1 MKKLLLLLGVMVS
14 ATAMADV
21 IEVRAGGD
29 LTHNGKFKDGKYKG
43 YNVELKKKST
53 RNGFEIA
60 GEYRKSITD
69 AWELGGGIAYKFNRI
84 SEEGTEKKGENDL
97 NTKFQARQLR
107 LEVRGDLTER
117 IFYRFRHRL
126 NKSNAAVS
134 LDNLATATD
143 MMYAGFRL
151 NEKWSA
157 TVGKMCQAWGG
168 YEFDLNPMNIYEYSD
183 FLNNMDNFMLGAMI
197 TYAPNPNHEFNLQI
211 TDVRNDSFKN
221 IYGSPI
227 GIKASNTPLAY
238 IFNWNGNLF
247 DSLIQTRWGAG
258 LQSEADGYTNTLVML
273 GTKLNLPKF
282 QMFLDYMMANDQ
294 LDRLNYTPL
303 SNNGSATPV
312 KDAKYNSFVLK
323 AEYQP
328 APEWNIFAQGLYE
341 TANSSLANNEFKGIG
356 YFAGVEYLPFK
367 EQDLRFF
374 LAYIGRSRDRNS
386 AVENTNR
393 VSVGMMYRIKAF

>member
-1 MKKLLLLLGVMVS
+1 MKKILLAMSLLVGGVAFAQQDLQEQINQLRMEIDQLR
-14 ATAMADV
+14 MAPPPPPIDMPV
-21 IEVRAGGD
+21 PPEEMENP
-29 LTHNGKFKDGKYKG
+29 L
-43 YNVELKKKST
+43 
-53 RNGFEIA
+53 
-60 GEYRKSITD
+60 RK
-69 AWELGGGIAYKFNRI
+69 KFNMYFNFQT
-84 SEEGTEKKGENDL
+84 SLDAEKKGENDL

-126 NKSNAAVS
+126 NKSNAALS

-183 FLNNMDNFMLGAMI
+183 FLNNMDNFMVGAMI

-211 TDVRNDSFKN
+211 TDVRNSNFADL
-221 IYGSPI
+221 YATATAT
-227 GIKASNTPLAY
+227 IKESNTPLAY
-238 IFNWNGNLF
+238 IFNWNGNLL
-247 DSLIQTRWGAG
+247 DGLVQMRWGAG
-258 LQSEADGYTNTLVML
+258 LQSEADGYTNALVML

-374 LAYIGRSRDRNS
+374 LAYIGRSRDKNS
-386 AVENTNR
+386 VVENTNR

>member
-1 MKKLLLLLGVMVS
+1 MKKILLAMSLLVGGVAFAQQDLQEQINQLRMEIDQLR
-14 ATAMADV
+14 MAPPPPSIDMPMPP
-21 IEVRAGGD
+21 EEMESP
-29 LTHNGKFKDGKYKG
+29 L
-43 YNVELKKKST
+43 
-53 RNGFEIA
+53 
-60 GEYRKSITD
+60 RK
-69 AWELGGGIAYKFNRI
+69 KFNMYFNFQT
-84 SEEGTEKKGENDL
+84 SLDAEKEGENDL
-97 NTKFQARQLR
+97 TTKFQARQLR

-151 NEKWSA
+151 NEKWTA
-157 TVGKMCQAWGG
+157 TVGKMCQMWGG

-211 TDVRNDSFKN
+211 TDVRNSNFADL
-221 IYGSPI
+221 YATATAT
-227 GIKASNTPLAY
+227 IKESNTPLAY
-238 IFNWNGNLF
+238 IFNWNGNLL
-247 DSLIQTRWGAG
+247 DGLVQTRWGAG
-258 LQSEADGYTNTLVML
+258 LQSEADGYTNALVML

-282 QMFLDYMMANDQ
+282 QVFLDYMMANDQ
-294 LDRLNYTPL
+294 LDRLKFTPR
-303 SNNGSATPV
+303 SKAEVV

-374 LAYIGRSRDRNS
+374 LAYIGRSRDTNS
-386 AVENTNR
+386 VKVDTNR

>member
-1 MKKLLLLLGVMVS
+1 MKKILLAMSLLVGGVAFAQQDLQEQINQLRMEIDQLR
-14 ATAMADV
+14 MAPPPLSIDMPMPP
-21 IEVRAGGD
+21 EEMESP
-29 LTHNGKFKDGKYKG
+29 L
-43 YNVELKKKST
+43 
-53 RNGFEIA
+53 
-60 GEYRKSITD
+60 RK
-69 AWELGGGIAYKFNRI
+69 KFNMYFNFQTSLDAERI
-84 SEEGTEKKGENDL
+84 GENDL
-97 NTKFQARQLR
+97 TTKFQARQLR

-151 NEKWSA
+151 NEKWTA
-157 TVGKMCQAWGG
+157 TVGKMCQMWGG

-282 QMFLDYMMANDQ
+282 QVFLDYMMANDQ
-294 LDRLNYTPL
+294 LDRLKFTPR
-303 SNNGSATPV
+303 SKAEVV

-374 LAYIGRSRDRNS
+374 LAYIGRSRDTNS
-386 AVENTNR
+386 VKVDTNR

>member
-1 MKKLLLLLGVMVS
+1 MKKILLAMSLLVGGVAFAQQDLQEQINQLRMEIDQLR
-14 ATAMADV
+14 MAPPPPPIDMPV
-21 IEVRAGGD
+21 PPEEMENP
-29 LTHNGKFKDGKYKG
+29 L
-43 YNVELKKKST
+43 
-53 RNGFEIA
+53 
-60 GEYRKSITD
+60 RK
-69 AWELGGGIAYKFNRI
+69 KFNMYFNFQT
-84 SEEGTEKKGENDL
+84 SLDAEKKGENDL

-183 FLNNMDNFMLGAMI
+183 FLENMDNFMLGAMI

-211 TDVRNDSFKN
+211 TDVRNSNFADL
-221 IYGSPI
+221 YATATAT
-227 GIKASNTPLAY
+227 IKESNTPLAY
-238 IFNWNGNLF
+238 IFNWNGNLL
-247 DSLIQTRWGAG
+247 DGLVQTRWGAG

-282 QMFLDYMMANDQ
+282 QVFLDYMMANDQ
-294 LDRLNYTPL
+294 LDRLKFTPR
-303 SNNGSATPV
+303 SKAEVV

-356 YFAGVEYLPFK
+356 YFAGLEYLPFK

-374 LAYIGRSRDRNS
+374 LAYIGRSRDTNS
-386 AVENTNR
+386 VKVDTNR

>member
-1 MKKLLLLLGVMVS
+1 MKKILLAMSLLIGGVAFAQQDLQEQINQLRMEIDQLR
-14 ATAMADV
+14 MAPPPPSIDMPMPP
-21 IEVRAGGD
+21 EEMESP
-29 LTHNGKFKDGKYKG
+29 L
-43 YNVELKKKST
+43 
-53 RNGFEIA
+53 
-60 GEYRKSITD
+60 RK
-69 AWELGGGIAYKFNRI
+69 KFNMYFNFQT
-84 SEEGTEKKGENDL
+84 SLDAEKKGEADL
-97 NTKFQARQLR
+97 ITKFKARQLR

-151 NEKWSA
+151 NEKWTA
-157 TVGKMCQAWGG
+157 TVGKMCQMWGG

-197 TYAPNPNHEFNLQI
+197 TYTPNPNHEFNLQI
-211 TDVRNDSFKN
+211 TDVRNDSFEN
-221 IYGSPI
+221 IYGTST

-282 QMFLDYMMANDQ
+282 QVFLDYMMANDQ
-294 LDRLNYTPL
+294 LDRLCYTPN
-303 SNNGSATPV
+303 SKDNNDKILGI

-374 LAYIGRSRDRNS
+374 LAYIGRSRDTNS
-386 AVENTNR
+386 AVKNTNR

>member
-1 MKKLLLLLGVMVS
+1 MKKILLAMSLLVGGVAFAQQDLQEQINQLRMEIDQLR
-14 ATAMADV
+14 MAPPPPPMEMPVPPEEMENPLRKKFNMYFNFQTSLDAER
-21 IEVRAGGD
+21 IGEAD
-29 LTHNGKFKDGKYKG
+29 LTTKFK
-43 YNVELKKKST
+43 
-53 RNGFEIA
+53 
-60 GEYRKSITD
+60 
-69 AWELGGGIAYKFNRI
+69 
-84 SEEGTEKKGENDL
+84 
-97 NTKFQARQLR
+97 ARQLR

-151 NEKWSA
+151 NEKWTA
-157 TVGKMCQAWGG
+157 TVGKMCQMWGG

-183 FLNNMDNFMLGAMI
+183 FLNNMDNFMVGAMI

-211 TDVRNDSFKN
+211 TDVRNSNFADL
-221 IYGSPI
+221 YATATAT
-227 GIKASNTPLAY
+227 IKESNTPLAY
-238 IFNWNGNLF
+238 IFNWNGNLL
-247 DSLIQTRWGAG
+247 DGLVQTRWGAG
-258 LQSEADGYTNTLVML
+258 LQSEADGYTNALVML

-282 QMFLDYMMANDQ
+282 QVFLDYMMANDQ

-374 LAYIGRSRDRNS
+374 LAYIGRSRDKNS
-386 AVENTNR
+386 VVENTNR

>member
-1 MKKLLLLLGVMVS
+1 M
-14 ATAMADV
+14 
-21 IEVRAGGD
+21 
-29 LTHNGKFKDGKYKG
+29 
-43 YNVELKKKST
+43 
-53 RNGFEIA
+53 
-60 GEYRKSITD
+60 
-69 AWELGGGIAYKFNRI
+69 
-84 SEEGTEKKGENDL
+84 
-97 NTKFQARQLR
+97 R

-126 NKSNAAVS
+126 NKSNAAAS

-151 NEKWSA
+151 NQKWTA
-157 TVGKMCQAWGG
+157 TVGKMCQMWGG

-183 FLNNMDNFMLGAMI
+183 FLENMDNFMLGAMI

-211 TDVRNDSFKN
+211 TDVRNDRFEK
-221 IYGSPI
+221 IYGTST

-247 DSLIQTRWGAG
+247 DSLIQTRWGVG
-258 LQSEADGYTNTLVML
+258 LQSEADGYTNALVML

-282 QMFLDYMMANDQ
+282 QVFLDYMMANDQ

-328 APEWNIFAQGLYE
+328 AQEWNIFAQGLYE

-374 LAYIGRSRDRNS
+374 LAYIGRSRDTNS
-386 AVENTNR
+386 VKVDTNR

>member
-1 MKKLLLLLGVMVS
+1 MKKILLAMSLLVGGVAFAQQDLQEQINQLRMEIDQLR
-14 ATAMADV
+14 MAPPPPSIDMPV
-21 IEVRAGGD
+21 PPEEMESPLRKKFNMYFNFQTSLDAERIGEAD
-29 LTHNGKFKDGKYKG
+29 LTTKFK
-43 YNVELKKKST
+43 
-53 RNGFEIA
+53 
-60 GEYRKSITD
+60 
-69 AWELGGGIAYKFNRI
+69 
-84 SEEGTEKKGENDL
+84 
-97 NTKFQARQLR
+97 ARQLR

-183 FLNNMDNFMLGAMI
+183 FLENMDNFMLGAMI

-211 TDVRNDSFKN
+211 TDVRNSNFAN
-221 IYGSPI
+221 LYATATAT
-227 GIKASNTPLAY
+227 IKESNTPLAY
-238 IFNWNGNLF
+238 IFNWNGNLL
-247 DSLIQTRWGAG
+247 DGLVQTRWGAG
-258 LQSEADGYTNTLVML
+258 LQSEADGYTNALVML

-282 QMFLDYMMANDQ
+282 QVFLDYMMANDQ
-294 LDRLNYTPL
+294 LDRLKFTPR
-303 SNNGSATPV
+303 SKTEVV

>member
-1 MKKLLLLLGVMVS
+1 MKKILLAMSLLVGGVAFAQQDLQEQINQLRMEIDQLR
-14 ATAMADV
+14 MAPPPPPMEMPVPPEEMESPLRKKFNMYFNFQTSLDAER
-21 IEVRAGGD
+21 IGEAD
-29 LTHNGKFKDGKYKG
+29 LTTKFK
-43 YNVELKKKST
+43 
-53 RNGFEIA
+53 
-60 GEYRKSITD
+60 
-69 AWELGGGIAYKFNRI
+69 
-84 SEEGTEKKGENDL
+84 
-97 NTKFQARQLR
+97 ARQLR

-126 NKSNAAVS
+126 NKSNAGAS
-134 LDNLATATD
+134 LDNLAKATD
-143 MMYAGFRL
+143 LLYAGFRL

-183 FLNNMDNFMLGAMI
+183 FLENMDNFMLGAMI

-211 TDVRNDSFKN
+211 TDVRNDNFKS

-341 TANSSLANNEFKGIG
+341 TANSSLANNEFKGLG

>member
-1 MKKLLLLLGVMVS
+1 MKKILLAMSLLVGGVAFAQQDLQEQINQLRMEIDQLR
-14 ATAMADV
+14 MAPPPSIDMPMPP
-21 IEVRAGGD
+21 EEMESPLRKKFNMYFNFQSSFDAEKEEGKD
-29 LTHNGKFKDGKYKG
+29 LT
-43 YNVELKKKST
+43 
-53 RNGFEIA
+53 
-60 GEYRKSITD
+60 
-69 AWELGGGIAYKFNRI
+69 
-84 SEEGTEKKGENDL
+84 
-97 NTKFQARQLR
+97 TKFQARQLR

-183 FLNNMDNFMLGAMI
+183 FLENMDNFMLGAMI

-211 TDVRNDSFKN
+211 TDVRNSNFADL
-221 IYGSPI
+221 YATATAT
-227 GIKASNTPLAY
+227 IKESNTPLAY
-238 IFNWNGNLF
+238 IFNWNGNLL
-247 DSLIQTRWGAG
+247 DGLVQTRWGAG
-258 LQSEADGYTNTLVML
+258 LQSEADGYTNALVML

-282 QMFLDYMMANDQ
+282 QVFLDYMMANDQ
-294 LDRLNYTPL
+294 LDRLKFTPR
-303 SNNGSATPV
+303 SKAEVV

-374 LAYIGRSRDRNS
+374 LAYIGRSRDTNS
-386 AVENTNR
+386 VKVDTNR

>member
-1 MKKLLLLLGVMVS
+1 MKKILLAMSLLVGGVAFAQQDLQEQINQLRMEIDQLR
-14 ATAMADV
+14 MAPPPPSIDMPMPPEEMESPLRKKFNMYFNFQTSLDAER
-21 IEVRAGGD
+21 IGEAD
-29 LTHNGKFKDGKYKG
+29 LT
-43 YNVELKKKST
+43 
-53 RNGFEIA
+53 
-60 GEYRKSITD
+60 
-69 AWELGGGIAYKFNRI
+69 
-84 SEEGTEKKGENDL
+84 
-97 NTKFQARQLR
+97 TKFQARQLR

-151 NEKWSA
+151 NEKWTA
-157 TVGKMCQAWGG
+157 TVGKMCQMWGG

-211 TDVRNDSFKN
+211 TDVRNSNFADL
-221 IYGSPI
+221 YATATAT
-227 GIKASNTPLAY
+227 IKESNTPLAY
-238 IFNWNGNLF
+238 IFNWNGNLL
-247 DSLIQTRWGAG
+247 DGLVQTRWGAG
-258 LQSEADGYTNTLVML
+258 LQSEADGYTNALVML

-282 QMFLDYMMANDQ
+282 QVFLDYMMANDQ

-374 LAYIGRSRDRNS
+374 LAYIGRSRDTNS
-386 AVENTNR
+386 VKVDTNR

>member
-1 MKKLLLLLGVMVS
+1 MKKILLAMSLLIGGVAFAQQDLQEQINQLRMEIDQLR
-14 ATAMADV
+14 MAPPPPSIDMPMPP
-21 IEVRAGGD
+21 EEMESP
-29 LTHNGKFKDGKYKG
+29 L
-43 YNVELKKKST
+43 
-53 RNGFEIA
+53 
-60 GEYRKSITD
+60 RK
-69 AWELGGGIAYKFNRI
+69 KFNMYFNFQT
-84 SEEGTEKKGENDL
+84 SLDAEKKGEADL
-97 NTKFQARQLR
+97 ITKFKARQLR

-151 NEKWSA
+151 NEKWTA
-157 TVGKMCQAWGG
+157 TVGKMCQMWGG

-197 TYAPNPNHEFNLQI
+197 TYTPNPNHEFNLQI
-211 TDVRNDSFKN
+211 TDVRNDSFEN
-221 IYGSPI
+221 IYGTST

-258 LQSEADGYTNTLVML
+258 LQSEADGYTNALVML

-282 QMFLDYMMANDQ
+282 QVFLDYMMANDQ
-294 LDRLNYTPL
+294 LDGLCYTPN
-303 SNNGSATPV
+303 SKDNNDKILGI

-374 LAYIGRSRDRNS
+374 LAYIGRSRDKNS

>member
-1 MKKLLLLLGVMVS
+1 MKKILLAMSLLIGGVAFAQQDLQEQINQLRMEIDQLR
-14 ATAMADV
+14 MAPPPPSIDMPMPP
-21 IEVRAGGD
+21 EEMESP
-29 LTHNGKFKDGKYKG
+29 L
-43 YNVELKKKST
+43 
-53 RNGFEIA
+53 
-60 GEYRKSITD
+60 RK
-69 AWELGGGIAYKFNRI
+69 KFNMYFNFQT
-84 SEEGTEKKGENDL
+84 SLDAEKKGEADL
-97 NTKFQARQLR
+97 ITKFKARQLR

-151 NEKWSA
+151 NEKWTA
-157 TVGKMCQAWGG
+157 TVGKMCQMWGG

-197 TYAPNPNHEFNLQI
+197 TYTPNPNHEFNLQI
-211 TDVRNDSFKN
+211 TDVRNDSFEN
-221 IYGSPI
+221 IYGTST

-258 LQSEADGYTNTLVML
+258 LQSEADGYTNALVML

-282 QMFLDYMMANDQ
+282 QVFLDYMMANDQ
-294 LDRLNYTPL
+294 LDRLCYTPN
-303 SNNGSATPV
+303 SKDNNDKILGI

-341 TANSSLANNEFKGIG
+341 TANSSLANNEFKGLG

>member
-1 MKKLLLLLGVMVS
+1 MKKILLAMSLLVGGVAFAQQDLQEQINQLRMEIDQLR
-14 ATAMADV
+14 MAPPPLSIDMPMPP
-21 IEVRAGGD
+21 EEMESP
-29 LTHNGKFKDGKYKG
+29 L
-43 YNVELKKKST
+43 
-53 RNGFEIA
+53 
-60 GEYRKSITD
+60 RK
-69 AWELGGGIAYKFNRI
+69 KFNMYFNFQTSLDAERI
-84 SEEGTEKKGENDL
+84 GENDL
-97 NTKFQARQLR
+97 TTKFQARQLR

-151 NEKWSA
+151 NEKWTA
-157 TVGKMCQAWGG
+157 TVGKMCQMWGG

-211 TDVRNDSFKN
+211 TDVRNSNFADL
-221 IYGSPI
+221 YATATAT
-227 GIKASNTPLAY
+227 IKESNTPLAY
-238 IFNWNGNLF
+238 IFNWNGNLL
-247 DSLIQTRWGAG
+247 DGLVQTRWGAG
-258 LQSEADGYTNTLVML
+258 LQSEADGYTNALVML

-282 QMFLDYMMANDQ
+282 QVFLDYMMANDQ
-294 LDRLNYTPL
+294 LDRLKFTPR
-303 SNNGSATPV
+303 SKAEVV

-374 LAYIGRSRDRNS
+374 LAYIGRSRDTNS
-386 AVENTNR
+386 VKVDTNR

>member
-1 MKKLLLLLGVMVS
+1 MKKILLAMSLLVGGVAFAQQDLQEQINQLRMEIDQLRM
-14 ATAMADV
+14 APPLPAM
-21 IEVRAGGD
+21 EMPMPPEEMESP
-29 LTHNGKFKDGKYKG
+29 L
-43 YNVELKKKST
+43 
-53 RNGFEIA
+53 
-60 GEYRKSITD
+60 RK
-69 AWELGGGIAYKFNRI
+69 KFNMYFNFQT
-84 SEEGTEKKGENDL
+84 SLDAEKKGEADL
-97 NTKFQARQLR
+97 ITKFYARQLR

-126 NKSNAAVS
+126 NKSNAAAS

-151 NEKWSA
+151 NEKWTA
-157 TVGKMCQAWGG
+157 TVGKMCQMWGG

-183 FLNNMDNFMLGAMI
+183 FLNNMDNFMVGAMI

-211 TDVRNDSFKN
+211 TDVRNSNFADL
-221 IYGSPI
+221 YATAT
-227 GIKASNTPLAY
+227 IKESNTPLAY
-238 IFNWNGNLF
+238 IFNWNGNLL
-247 DSLIQTRWGAG
+247 DGLVQTRWGAG
-258 LQSEADGYTNTLVML
+258 LQSEADGYTNALVML

-282 QMFLDYMMANDQ
+282 QVFLDYMMANDQ
-294 LDRLNYTPL
+294 LDRLKFTPR
-303 SNNGSATPV
+303 SEAEVV

-374 LAYIGRSRDRNS
+374 LAYIGRSRDKNS
-386 AVENTNR
+386 VVENTNR

>member
-1 MKKLLLLLGVMVS
+1 MKKILLSMSLLVGGVAFAQQDLQEQINQLRMEIDQLR
-14 ATAMADV
+14 MAPPPPSIDMPMPP
-21 IEVRAGGD
+21 EEMESP
-29 LTHNGKFKDGKYKG
+29 L
-43 YNVELKKKST
+43 
-53 RNGFEIA
+53 
-60 GEYRKSITD
+60 RK
-69 AWELGGGIAYKFNRI
+69 KFNMYFNFQT
-84 SEEGTEKKGENDL
+84 SLDAEKKGEADL
-97 NTKFQARQLR
+97 ITKFKARQLR

-151 NEKWSA
+151 NEKWTA
-157 TVGKMCQAWGG
+157 TVGKMCQMWGG

-197 TYAPNPNHEFNLQI
+197 TYTPNPNHEFNLQI
-211 TDVRNDSFKN
+211 TDVRNDSFEN
-221 IYGSPI
+221 IYGTST

-258 LQSEADGYTNTLVML
+258 LQSEADGYTNALVML

-282 QMFLDYMMANDQ
+282 QVFLDYMMANDQ
-294 LDRLNYTPL
+294 LDRLCYTPN
-303 SNNGSATPV
+303 SKDNNDKILGI

-374 LAYIGRSRDRNS
+374 LAYIGRSRDKNS

>member
-1 MKKLLLLLGVMVS
+1 MKKILLAMSLLVGGVAFAQQDLQEQINQLRMEIDQLR
-14 ATAMADV
+14 MAPPPSIDMPMPP
-21 IEVRAGGD
+21 EEMESP
-29 LTHNGKFKDGKYKG
+29 L
-43 YNVELKKKST
+43 
-53 RNGFEIA
+53 
-60 GEYRKSITD
+60 RK
-69 AWELGGGIAYKFNRI
+69 KFNMYFNFQTSLDAERI
-84 SEEGTEKKGENDL
+84 GENDL
-97 NTKFQARQLR
+97 TTKFQARQLR

-126 NKSNAAVS
+126 NKLNAAVS

-183 FLNNMDNFMLGAMI
+183 FLQNMDNFMLGAMI

-211 TDVRNDSFKN
+211 TDVRNSNFADL
-221 IYGSPI
+221 YATATAT
-227 GIKASNTPLAY
+227 IKESNTPLAY
-238 IFNWNGNLF
+238 IFNWNGNLL
-247 DSLIQTRWGAG
+247 DGLVQTRWGAG
-258 LQSEADGYTNTLVML
+258 LQSEADGYTNALVML

-282 QMFLDYMMANDQ
+282 QVFLDYMMANDQ

-374 LAYIGRSRDRNS
+374 LAYIGRSRDTNS
-386 AVENTNR
+386 VKVDTNR

>member
-1 MKKLLLLLGVMVS
+1 MKKILLAMSLLVGGVAFAQQDLQEQINQLRMEIDQLR
-14 ATAMADV
+14 MAPPPPSIDMPMPP
-21 IEVRAGGD
+21 EEMESP
-29 LTHNGKFKDGKYKG
+29 L
-43 YNVELKKKST
+43 
-53 RNGFEIA
+53 
-60 GEYRKSITD
+60 RK
-69 AWELGGGIAYKFNRI
+69 KFNMYFNFQT
-84 SEEGTEKKGENDL
+84 SLDAEKEGENDL
-97 NTKFQARQLR
+97 TTKFQARQLR

-151 NEKWSA
+151 NEKWTA
-157 TVGKMCQAWGG
+157 TVGKMCQMWGG

-197 TYAPNPNHEFNLQI
+197 TYTPNPNHEFNLQI
-211 TDVRNDSFKN
+211 TDVRNSNFADL
-221 IYGSPI
+221 YATATAT
-227 GIKASNTPLAY
+227 IKESNTPLAY
-238 IFNWNGNLF
+238 IFNWNGNLL
-247 DSLIQTRWGAG
+247 DGLVQTRWGAG
-258 LQSEADGYTNTLVML
+258 LQSEADGYTNALVML

-282 QMFLDYMMANDQ
+282 QVFLDYMMANDQ
-294 LDRLNYTPL
+294 LDRLKFTPR
-303 SNNGSATPV
+303 SKAEVV

-341 TANSSLANNEFKGIG
+341 TANSRLANNEFKGIG

-374 LAYIGRSRDRNS
+374 LAYIGRSRDTNS
-386 AVENTNR
+386 VKVDTNR

>member
-1 MKKLLLLLGVMVS
+1 MKKILLAMSLLVGGVAFAQQDLQEQINQLRMEIDQLR
-14 ATAMADV
+14 MAPPPPSIDMPMPP
-21 IEVRAGGD
+21 EEMESP
-29 LTHNGKFKDGKYKG
+29 L
-43 YNVELKKKST
+43 
-53 RNGFEIA
+53 
-60 GEYRKSITD
+60 RK
-69 AWELGGGIAYKFNRI
+69 KFNMYFNFQT
-84 SEEGTEKKGENDL
+84 SLDAEKKGENDL
-97 NTKFQARQLR
+97 TTKFQARQLR

-183 FLNNMDNFMLGAMI
+183 FLENMDNFMLGAMI

-211 TDVRNDSFKN
+211 TDVRNSNFADL
-221 IYGSPI
+221 YATATAT
-227 GIKASNTPLAY
+227 IKESNTPLAY
-238 IFNWNGNLF
+238 IFNWNGNLL
-247 DSLIQTRWGAG
+247 DGLVQTRWGAG
-258 LQSEADGYTNTLVML
+258 LQSEADGYTNALVML

-282 QMFLDYMMANDQ
+282 QVFLDYMMANDQ
-294 LDRLNYTPL
+294 LDRLKFTPK
-303 SNNGSATPV
+303 SKTEVV

-341 TANSSLANNEFKGIG
+341 TANSSLANNEFKGLG

-374 LAYIGRSRDRNS
+374 LAYIGRSKDRNS

>member
-1 MKKLLLLLGVMVS
+1 MKKILLAMSLLVGGVAFAQQDLQEQINQLRMEIDQLR
-14 ATAMADV
+14 MAPPSPSIDMPV
-21 IEVRAGGD
+21 PPEEMESPLRKKFNMYFNFQTSLDAEKVEKND
-29 LTHNGKFKDGKYKG
+29 LTTKFK
-43 YNVELKKKST
+43 
-53 RNGFEIA
+53 
-60 GEYRKSITD
+60 
-69 AWELGGGIAYKFNRI
+69 
-84 SEEGTEKKGENDL
+84 
-97 NTKFQARQLR
+97 ARQLR

-126 NKSNAAVS
+126 NKSNVAAS

-151 NEKWSA
+151 NEKWTA
-157 TVGKMCQAWGG
+157 TVGKMCQMWGG

-197 TYAPNPNHEFNLQI
+197 TYTPNPNHEFNLQI

-221 IYGSPI
+221 IYGTPI

-238 IFNWNGNLF
+238 IFNWNGNLL
-247 DSLIQTRWGAG
+247 DGLVQTRWGAG
-258 LQSEADGYTNTLVML
+258 LQSEADGYTNALVML

-282 QMFLDYMMANDQ
+282 QVFLDYMMANDQ
-294 LDRLNYTPL
+294 LDRLKFTPR
-303 SNNGSATPV
+303 SKAEVV

-341 TANSSLANNEFKGIG
+341 TANSSLANNEFKGLG

>member
-1 MKKLLLLLGVMVS
+1 MKKILLAMSLLVGGVAFAQQDLQEQINQLRMEIDQLR
-14 ATAMADV
+14 MAPPPLSIDMPMPP
-21 IEVRAGGD
+21 EEMESP
-29 LTHNGKFKDGKYKG
+29 L
-43 YNVELKKKST
+43 
-53 RNGFEIA
+53 
-60 GEYRKSITD
+60 RK
-69 AWELGGGIAYKFNRI
+69 KFNMYFNFQTSLDAERI
-84 SEEGTEKKGENDL
+84 GENDL
-97 NTKFQARQLR
+97 TTKFQARQLR

-151 NEKWSA
+151 NEKWTA
-157 TVGKMCQAWGG
+157 TVGKMCQMWGG

-211 TDVRNDSFKN
+211 TDVRNDNFKS

-282 QMFLDYMMANDQ
+282 QVFLDYMMANDQ
-294 LDRLNYTPL
+294 LDRLKFTPR
-303 SNNGSATPV
+303 SKAEVV

-374 LAYIGRSRDRNS
+374 LAYIGRSRDTNS
-386 AVENTNR
+386 VKVDTNR

>member
-1 MKKLLLLLGVMVS
+1 MKKILLAMSLLVGGVAFAQQDLQEQINQLRMEIDQLR
-14 ATAMADV
+14 MAPPPPSIDMPMPPEEMESPLRKKFNMYFNFQTSLDAER
-21 IEVRAGGD
+21 IGEAD
-29 LTHNGKFKDGKYKG
+29 LTTKFK
-43 YNVELKKKST
+43 
-53 RNGFEIA
+53 
-60 GEYRKSITD
+60 
-69 AWELGGGIAYKFNRI
+69 
-84 SEEGTEKKGENDL
+84 
-97 NTKFQARQLR
+97 ARQLR

-151 NEKWSA
+151 NEKWTA

-183 FLNNMDNFMLGAMI
+183 FLENMDNFMLGAMI

-211 TDVRNDSFKN
+211 TDVRNSNFADL
-221 IYGSPI
+221 YATATAT
-227 GIKASNTPLAY
+227 IKESNTPLAY
-238 IFNWNGNLF
+238 IFNWNGNLL
-247 DSLIQTRWGAG
+247 DGLVQTRWGAG
-258 LQSEADGYTNTLVML
+258 LQSEADGYTNALVML

-282 QMFLDYMMANDQ
+282 QVFLDYMMANDQ
-294 LDRLNYTPL
+294 LDRLKFTPR
-303 SNNGSATPV
+303 SKAEVV

-374 LAYIGRSRDRNS
+374 LAYIGRSRDTNS
-386 AVENTNR
+386 VKVDTNR

>member
-1 MKKLLLLLGVMVS
+1 MKKILLAMSLLVGGVAFAQQDLQEQINQLRMEIDQLR
-14 ATAMADV
+14 MAPPPPPIDMPV
-21 IEVRAGGD
+21 PPEEMESP
-29 LTHNGKFKDGKYKG
+29 L
-43 YNVELKKKST
+43 
-53 RNGFEIA
+53 
-60 GEYRKSITD
+60 RK
-69 AWELGGGIAYKFNRI
+69 KFNMYFNFQT
-84 SEEGTEKKGENDL
+84 SLDAEKKGEADL
-97 NTKFQARQLR
+97 ITKFKARQLR

-151 NEKWSA
+151 NEKWTA
-157 TVGKMCQAWGG
+157 TVGKMCQMWGG

-197 TYAPNPNHEFNLQI
+197 TYTPNPNHEFNLQI
-211 TDVRNDSFKN
+211 TDVRNDSFEN
-221 IYGSPI
+221 IYGTST

-258 LQSEADGYTNTLVML
+258 LQSEADGYTNALVML

-282 QMFLDYMMANDQ
+282 QVFLDYMMANDQ
-294 LDRLNYTPL
+294 LDRLCYTPN
-303 SNNGSATPV
+303 SKDNNDKILGI

-367 EQDLRFF
+367 VQDMRFF
-374 LAYIGRSRDRNS
+374 LAYIGRSRDKNS

>member
-1 MKKLLLLLGVMVS
+1 MKKILLAMSLLVGGVAFAQQDLQEQINQLRMEIDQLR
-14 ATAMADV
+14 MAPPPPSMDMPV
-21 IEVRAGGD
+21 PPEEMESPLRKKFNMYFNFQTSLDAEKVGKND
-29 LTHNGKFKDGKYKG
+29 LT
-43 YNVELKKKST
+43 
-53 RNGFEIA
+53 
-60 GEYRKSITD
+60 
-69 AWELGGGIAYKFNRI
+69 
-84 SEEGTEKKGENDL
+84 
-97 NTKFQARQLR
+97 TKFYARQLR

-126 NKSNAAVS
+126 NKPNAAAS

-151 NEKWSA
+151 NEKWTA
-157 TVGKMCQAWGG
+157 TVGKMCQMWGG

-197 TYAPNPNHEFNLQI
+197 TYTPNPNHEFNLQI
-211 TDVRNDSFKN
+211 TDVRNSNFADL
-221 IYGSPI
+221 YATATAT
-227 GIKASNTPLAY
+227 IKESNTPLAY
-238 IFNWNGNLF
+238 IFNWNGNLL
-247 DSLIQTRWGAG
+247 DGLVQTRWGAG
-258 LQSEADGYTNTLVML
+258 LQSEADGYTNALVML

-282 QMFLDYMMANDQ
+282 QVFLDYMMANDQ
-294 LDRLNYTPL
+294 LDRLKFTPR
-303 SNNGSATPV
+303 SKAEVV

-341 TANSSLANNEFKGIG
+341 TANSSLVNNEFKGIG

-374 LAYIGRSRDRNS
+374 LAYIGRSRDTNS
-386 AVENTNR
+386 VKVDTNR

>member
-1 MKKLLLLLGVMVS
+1 MKKILLAMSLLVGGVAFAQQDLQEQINQLRMEIDQLR
-14 ATAMADV
+14 MAPPPPPIDMPV
-21 IEVRAGGD
+21 PPEEMESP
-29 LTHNGKFKDGKYKG
+29 L
-43 YNVELKKKST
+43 
-53 RNGFEIA
+53 
-60 GEYRKSITD
+60 RK
-69 AWELGGGIAYKFNRI
+69 KFNMYFNFQT
-84 SEEGTEKKGENDL
+84 SLDAEKKGESDL
-97 NTKFQARQLR
+97 TTKFQARQLR

-126 NKSNAAVS
+126 NKPNAGAS
-134 LDNLATATD
+134 LDNLAKATD
-143 MMYAGFRL
+143 LLYAGFRL

-183 FLNNMDNFMLGAMI
+183 FLENMDNFMLGAMI

-211 TDVRNDSFKN
+211 TDVRNSNFADL
-221 IYGSPI
+221 YATATAT
-227 GIKASNTPLAY
+227 IKESNTPLAY
-238 IFNWNGNLF
+238 IFNWNGNLL
-247 DSLIQTRWGAG
+247 DGLVQTRWGAG
-258 LQSEADGYTNTLVML
+258 LQSEADGYTNALVML

-282 QMFLDYMMANDQ
+282 QVFLDYMMANDQ

-341 TANSSLANNEFKGIG
+341 TANSSLANNEFKGLG

-367 EQDLRFF
+367 GQDLRFF
-374 LAYIGRSRDRNS
+374 LAYIGRSRNTNS
-386 AVENTNR
+386 VKVDTNR

>member
-1 MKKLLLLLGVMVS
+1 MKKILLAMSLLVGGVAFAQQDLQEQINQLRMEIDQLR
-14 ATAMADV
+14 MAPPPPP
-21 IEVRAGGD
+21 IEMPVPPEEMESP
-29 LTHNGKFKDGKYKG
+29 L
-43 YNVELKKKST
+43 
-53 RNGFEIA
+53 
-60 GEYRKSITD
+60 RK
-69 AWELGGGIAYKFNRI
+69 KFNMYFNFQT
-84 SEEGTEKKGENDL
+84 SLDAEKKGEADL
-97 NTKFQARQLR
+97 ITKFYARQLR

-151 NEKWSA
+151 NEKWTA
-157 TVGKMCQAWGG
+157 TVGKMCQMWGG

-221 IYGSPI
+221 IYGSPT

-258 LQSEADGYTNTLVML
+258 LPCS
-273 GTKLNLPKF
+273 
-282 QMFLDYMMANDQ
+282 
-294 LDRLNYTPL
+294 
-303 SNNGSATPV
+303 
-312 KDAKYNSFVLK
+312 
-323 AEYQP
+323 
-328 APEWNIFAQGLYE
+328 
-341 TANSSLANNEFKGIG
+341 
-356 YFAGVEYLPFK
+356 
-367 EQDLRFF
+367 
-374 LAYIGRSRDRNS
+374 
-386 AVENTNR
+386 
-393 VSVGMMYRIKAF
+393 

>member
-1 MKKLLLLLGVMVS
+1 MKKILLAMSLLVGGVAFAQQDLQEQINQLRMEIDQLR
-14 ATAMADV
+14 MAPPPPPIDMPV
-21 IEVRAGGD
+21 PPEEMENP
-29 LTHNGKFKDGKYKG
+29 L
-43 YNVELKKKST
+43 
-53 RNGFEIA
+53 
-60 GEYRKSITD
+60 RK
-69 AWELGGGIAYKFNRI
+69 KFNMYFNFQT
-84 SEEGTEKKGENDL
+84 SLDAEKKGENDL

-157 TVGKMCQAWGG
+157 TVGKMCQAGGG
-168 YEFDLNPMNIYEYSD
+168 YEFDRNPMNIYEYSD
-183 FLNNMDNFMLGAMI
+183 FLENMDNFMLGAMI

-211 TDVRNDSFKN
+211 TDVRNSNFADL
-221 IYGSPI
+221 YATATAT
-227 GIKASNTPLAY
+227 IKESNTPLAY
-238 IFNWNGNLF
+238 IFNWNGNLL
-247 DSLIQTRWGAG
+247 DGLVQTRWGAG
-258 LQSEADGYTNTLVML
+258 LQSEADGYTNALVML

-282 QMFLDYMMANDQ
+282 QVFLDYMMANDQ
-294 LDRLNYTPL
+294 LDRLKFTPR
-303 SNNGSATPV
+303 SKAEVV

-374 LAYIGRSRDRNS
+374 LAYIGRSRDKNS

>member
-1 MKKLLLLLGVMVS
+1 MKKILLAMSLLIGGVAFAQQDLQEQINQLRMEIDQLR
-14 ATAMADV
+14 MAPPPPSIDMPMPP
-21 IEVRAGGD
+21 EEMESP
-29 LTHNGKFKDGKYKG
+29 L
-43 YNVELKKKST
+43 
-53 RNGFEIA
+53 
-60 GEYRKSITD
+60 RK
-69 AWELGGGIAYKFNRI
+69 KFNMYFNFQT
-84 SEEGTEKKGENDL
+84 SLDAEKKGEADL
-97 NTKFQARQLR
+97 ITKFKARQLR

-151 NEKWSA
+151 NEKWTA
-157 TVGKMCQAWGG
+157 TVGKMCQMWGG

-197 TYAPNPNHEFNLQI
+197 TYTPNPNHEFNLQI
-211 TDVRNDSFKN
+211 TDVRNDSFEN
-221 IYGSPI
+221 IYGTST

-258 LQSEADGYTNTLVML
+258 LQSEADGYTNALVML

-282 QMFLDYMMANDQ
+282 QVFLDYMMANDQ
-294 LDRLNYTPL
+294 LDRLCYTPN
-303 SNNGSATPV
+303 SKDNNDKILGI

-356 YFAGVEYLPFK
+356 YFGGVEYLPFK

-374 LAYIGRSRDRNS
+374 LAYIGRSRDKNS

>member
-1 MKKLLLLLGVMVS
+1 MKKILLAMSLLVGGVAFAQQDLQEQINQLRMEIDQLR
-14 ATAMADV
+14 MAPPPSIDMPMPP
-21 IEVRAGGD
+21 EEMESP
-29 LTHNGKFKDGKYKG
+29 L
-43 YNVELKKKST
+43 
-53 RNGFEIA
+53 
-60 GEYRKSITD
+60 RK
-69 AWELGGGIAYKFNRI
+69 KFNMYFNFQTSLDAERI
-84 SEEGTEKKGENDL
+84 GENDL
-97 NTKFQARQLR
+97 TTKFQARQLR

-126 NKSNAAVS
+126 NKSNAGAS
-134 LDNLATATD
+134 LDNLAKATD
-143 MMYAGFRL
+143 LLYAGFRL
-151 NEKWSA
+151 NEKWTA
-157 TVGKMCQAWGG
+157 TVGKMCQMWGG

-183 FLNNMDNFMLGAMI
+183 FLENMDNFMLGAMI

-211 TDVRNDSFKN
+211 TDVRNSNFADL
-221 IYGSPI
+221 YATATAT
-227 GIKASNTPLAY
+227 IKESNTPLAY
-238 IFNWNGNLF
+238 IFNWNGNLL
-247 DSLIQTRWGAG
+247 DGLVQTRWGAG
-258 LQSEADGYTNTLVML
+258 LQSEADGYTNALVMF

-282 QMFLDYMMANDQ
+282 QVFLDYMMANDQ
-294 LDRLNYTPL
+294 LDRLKFTPK
-303 SNNGSATPV
+303 SKTEVV

>member
-1 MKKLLLLLGVMVS
+1 MKKILLAMSLLIGGVAFAQQDLQEQINQLRMEIDQLR
-14 ATAMADV
+14 MAPPPPPIDMPV
-21 IEVRAGGD
+21 PPEEMESP
-29 LTHNGKFKDGKYKG
+29 L
-43 YNVELKKKST
+43 
-53 RNGFEIA
+53 
-60 GEYRKSITD
+60 RK
-69 AWELGGGIAYKFNRI
+69 KFNMYFNFQT
-84 SEEGTEKKGENDL
+84 SLDAEKKGEADL
-97 NTKFQARQLR
+97 ITKFKARQLR

-151 NEKWSA
+151 NEKWTA
-157 TVGKMCQAWGG
+157 TVGKMCQMWGG

-197 TYAPNPNHEFNLQI
+197 TYTPNPNHEFNLQI
-211 TDVRNDSFKN
+211 TDVRNDSFEK
-221 IYGSPI
+221 IYGTST

-258 LQSEADGYTNTLVML
+258 LQSEADGYTNTLLML

-282 QMFLDYMMANDQ
+282 QVFLDYMMANDQ
-294 LDRLNYTPL
+294 LDRLCYTPN
-303 SNNGSATPV
+303 SKDNNDKILGI

-323 AEYQP
+323 AEYQT

-374 LAYIGRSRDRNS
+374 LAYIGRSRDKNS

>member
-1 MKKLLLLLGVMVS
+1 MKKILLAMSLLVGGVAFAQQDLQEQINQLRMEIDQLR
-14 ATAMADV
+14 MAPPPPPIDMPV
-21 IEVRAGGD
+21 PPEEMENP
-29 LTHNGKFKDGKYKG
+29 L
-43 YNVELKKKST
+43 
-53 RNGFEIA
+53 
-60 GEYRKSITD
+60 RK
-69 AWELGGGIAYKFNRI
+69 KFNMYFNFQT
-84 SEEGTEKKGENDL
+84 SLDTEKKGENDL
-97 NTKFQARQLR
+97 TTKFQARQLR

-183 FLNNMDNFMLGAMI
+183 FLQNMDNFMLGAMI

-328 APEWNIFAQGLYE
+328 APEWNIFAQGL
-341 TANSSLANNEFKGIG
+341 
-356 YFAGVEYLPFK
+356 
-367 EQDLRFF
+367 
-374 LAYIGRSRDRNS
+374 
-386 AVENTNR
+386 
-393 VSVGMMYRIKAF
+393 

>member
-1 MKKLLLLLGVMVS
+1 MKKILLAMSLLIGGVAFAQQDLQEQINQLRMEIDQLR
-14 ATAMADV
+14 MAPPPLSIDMPMPP
-21 IEVRAGGD
+21 EEMESP
-29 LTHNGKFKDGKYKG
+29 L
-43 YNVELKKKST
+43 
-53 RNGFEIA
+53 
-60 GEYRKSITD
+60 RK
-69 AWELGGGIAYKFNRI
+69 KFNMYFNFQT
-84 SEEGTEKKGENDL
+84 SLDAEKKGEADL
-97 NTKFQARQLR
+97 ITKFKARQLR

-151 NEKWSA
+151 NEKWTA
-157 TVGKMCQAWGG
+157 TVGKMCQMWGG

-197 TYAPNPNHEFNLQI
+197 TYTPNPNHEFNLQI
-211 TDVRNDSFKN
+211 TDVRNDSFEN
-221 IYGSPI
+221 IYGTST

-258 LQSEADGYTNTLVML
+258 LQSEADGYTNALVML

-282 QMFLDYMMANDQ
+282 QVFLDYMMANDQ
-294 LDRLNYTPL
+294 LDRLCYTPN
-303 SNNGSATPV
+303 SKDNNDKILGI

-374 LAYIGRSRDRNS
+374 LAYIGRSRDKNS

>member
-1 MKKLLLLLGVMVS
+1 MKKILLAMSLLLGGVAFAQQDLQEQINQLRMEIDQLR
-14 ATAMADV
+14 MAPPPPSIDMPMPP
-21 IEVRAGGD
+21 EEMESP
-29 LTHNGKFKDGKYKG
+29 L
-43 YNVELKKKST
+43 
-53 RNGFEIA
+53 
-60 GEYRKSITD
+60 RK
-69 AWELGGGIAYKFNRI
+69 KFNMYFNFQT
-84 SEEGTEKKGENDL
+84 SLDAEKKGENDL
-97 NTKFQARQLR
+97 TTKFQARQLR

-126 NKSNAAVS
+126 NKSNAAAS

-157 TVGKMCQAWGG
+157 TVGKMCQMWGG

-211 TDVRNDSFKN
+211 TDVRNSNFAN
-221 IYGSPI
+221 LYATATAT
-227 GIKASNTPLAY
+227 IKESNTPLAY
-238 IFNWNGNLF
+238 IFNWNGNLL
-247 DSLIQTRWGAG
+247 DGLVQTRWGAG
-258 LQSEADGYTNTLVML
+258 LQSEADGYNNWLLML
-273 GTKLNLPKF
+273 GTKLNLSKF
-282 QMFLDYMMANDQ
+282 QVFFDYMMANEA
-294 LDRLNYTPL
+294 LDRLKYTPR
-303 SNNGSATPV
+303 SKTEVV

-374 LAYIGRSRDRNS
+374 LAYIGRSRDKNS

>member
-1 MKKLLLLLGVMVS
+1 MKKILLAMSFLVGGVAFAQQDLQEQINQLRMEIDQLR
-14 ATAMADV
+14 MAPPPPPMEMPVPPEEMESPLRKKFNMYFNFQTSLDAEKV
-21 IEVRAGGD
+21 GKND
-29 LTHNGKFKDGKYKG
+29 LT
-43 YNVELKKKST
+43 
-53 RNGFEIA
+53 
-60 GEYRKSITD
+60 
-69 AWELGGGIAYKFNRI
+69 
-84 SEEGTEKKGENDL
+84 
-97 NTKFQARQLR
+97 TKFQVRQLR

-126 NKSNAAVS
+126 NKPNAAAS

-151 NEKWSA
+151 NEKWTA
-157 TVGKMCQAWGG
+157 TVGKMCQMWGG
-168 YEFDLNPMNIYEYSD
+168 YEFDLNPMNIYECSD

-197 TYAPNPNHEFNLQI
+197 TYTPNPNHEFNLQI
-211 TDVRNDSFKN
+211 TDVRNDSFEN
-221 IYGSPI
+221 IYGTST
-227 GIKASNTPLAY
+227 GIKASNAPLAY

-258 LQSEADGYTNTLVML
+258 LQSEADGYTNALVML

-282 QMFLDYMMANDQ
+282 QVFLDYMMANDQ
-294 LDRLNYTPL
+294 LDRLCYTPNSKD
-303 SNNGSATPV
+303 SNKKILGI

-341 TANSSLANNEFKGIG
+341 TANSSLANNEFKGLG

-374 LAYIGRSRDRNS
+374 LAYIGRSRDVNN
-386 AVENTNR
+386 AKVDTNR